1 MPRNLDLST
10 SGSDFVQYKG
20 PGPMAATI
28 TIKAHK
34 HVILDI
40 ENYILSLKITQVRY
54 IVQNIEYIIHLTNV
68 DGSS

>member
-28 TIKAHK
+28 QVPK
-34 HVILDI
+34 HVLLDT
-40 ENYILSLKITQVRY
+40 ENYILSLKITLVEQ
-54 IVQNIEYIIHLTNV
+54 
-68 DGSS
+68 GSNCTAYRVHN